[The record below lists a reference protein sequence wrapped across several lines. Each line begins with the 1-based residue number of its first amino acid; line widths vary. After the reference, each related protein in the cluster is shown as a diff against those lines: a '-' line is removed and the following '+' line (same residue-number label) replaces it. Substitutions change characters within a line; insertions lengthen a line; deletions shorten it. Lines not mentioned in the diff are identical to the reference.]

1 MADNKKNN
9 NDGAI
14 RQRKKKDKAKQ
25 EPQEP
30 AAGSTPPPNPWK
42 KLITRMIMGSFM
54 IAFFTLV
61 LNSDHTIIA
70 LFVIALQV
78 LSFKEILGVR
88 YIAAKEKQLPG
99 FRTLNWFFLGI
110 TLFFVYGKP
119 ALLHL
124 PFLQSFAVTVTRY
137 HMLISFVLY
146 CIGFVTFILTL
157 QKGLYKYQ
165 FGQFTW
171 TIMTLLMVVVQSNF
185 IIKNLFE
192 GIIWVLLPIAIIVC
206 NDIFAYFSGFFFGR
220 KFIKRPF
227 ISLSPN
233 KTWEG
238 FIGATFWTILFACFF
253 ADFLADKQ
261 WFICPRVDDNWFQP
275 LSCTPHPVFVPTTYH
290 LPSTIISALPWIS
303 RTTVTLRPIVL
314 HAIVMGIFGSLIAP
328 FGGFFASAIKRA
340 YNKKDFDNIFPGHG
354 GFTDRTDCQYITGL
368 FVYVYYQMFIKQST
382 FFDLETVIDQAL
394 ALSLDEQILLLNRL
408 NETIIH
414 SLQNAAAV

>member
-1 MADNKKNN
+1 MADKNHDN
-9 NDGAI
+9 QTANF
-14 RQRKKKDKAKQ
+14 RQRKKKDKTDKN
-25 EPQEP
+25 PDEP
-30 AAGSTPPPNPWK
+30 AAGATPPPVNTYR
-42 KLITRMIMGSFM
+42 KLVTRMIMGAFM

-70 LFVIALQV
+70 LFVIALQT
-78 LSFKEILGVR
+78 LAFKEILGVR

-99 FRTLNWFFLGI
+99 FRTLNWFFLLI

-124 PFLQSFAVTVTRY
+124 PVSLPGFAMLITKY

-253 ADFLADKQ
+253 SDFLATKQ
-261 WFICPRVDDNWFQP
+261 WFICPRVDDQLFQP
-275 LSCTPHPVFVPTTYH
+275 LSCTPNPAFLPATYH
-290 LPSTIISALPWIS
+290 FPESIILLTSKWL
-303 RTTVTLRPIVL
+303 RTTTITIRPIVL
-314 HAIVMGIFGSLIAP
+314 HAVVMAIFGSLIAP

-340 YNKKDFDNIFPGHG
+340 YNKKRF
-354 GFTDRTDCQYITGL
+354 
-368 FVYVYYQMFIKQST
+368 
-382 FFDLETVIDQAL
+382 
-394 ALSLDEQILLLNRL
+394 
-408 NETIIH
+408 
-414 SLQNAAAV
+414 

>member
-1 MADNKKNN
+1 MVNMADNKKNN
-9 NDGAI
+9 NDGSI
-14 RQRKKKDKAKQ
+14 RQRKKKDKKVG
-25 EPQEP
+25 EPEEP
-30 AAGSTPPPNPWK
+30 AAGTTPPPNPYK

-61 LNSDHTIIA
+61 LNSDHTVIA
-70 LFVIALQV
+70 AFVIALQV

-88 YIAAKEKQLPG
+88 YKAAKEKQLPA
-99 FRTLNWFFLGI
+99 FRTLNWAFLGI

-124 PFLQSFAVTVTRY
+124 PFLQNFTVTVTRY

-157 QKGLYKYQ
+157 QKDLYKYQ

-171 TIMTLLMVVVQSNF
+171 TLMTLLMVVVQSNF

-238 FIGATFWTILFACFF
+238 FIGATFWTILFACVF

-261 WFICPRVDDNWFQP
+261 WFICPRVDDNWFKP
-275 LSCTPHPVFVPTTYH
+275 LSCTPQPVFLPITYH
-290 LPSTIISALPWIS
+290 LPAAIVSVIGRA
-303 RTTVTLRPIVL
+303 TVTVKPIVL
-314 HAIVMGIFGSLIAP
+314 HAVVMGIFGSLIAP

-368 FVYVYYQMFIKQST
+368 FVYVYYQMFIKQSS
-382 FFDLETVIDQAL
+382 FLDLESVIDQAL

-408 NETIIH
+408 NETIIQ
-414 SLQNAAAV
+414 SLQSAAA

>member
-1 MADNKKNN
+1 MSENNKKQNEV
-9 NDGAI
+9 
-14 RQRKKKDKAKQ
+14 RQRKKGEKKDK

-30 AAGSTPPPNPWK
+30 AAGTTPPQNTYK
-42 KLITRMIMGSFM
+42 KLITRIIMGAFM
-54 IAFFTLV
+54 IGVFTIV

-70 LFVIALQV
+70 LFVIALQI
-78 LSFKEILGVR
+78 LAFKEILGVR

-99 FRTLNWFFLGI
+99 FRTLNWFFLLI

-119 ALLHL
+119 SLLHL
-124 PFLQSFAVTVTRY
+124 PFASNFAMLVTKY
-137 HMLISFVLY
+137 HMLITFVLY

-165 FGQFTW
+165 MGQFTW

-227 ISLSPN
+227 LKLSPN

-253 ADFLADKQ
+253 ADFLATKQ
-261 WFICPRVDDNWFQP
+261 WFICPRVDAKLFEP
-275 LSCTPHPVFVPTTYH
+275 LSCTPNPVFLPTTYH
-290 LPSTIISALPWIS
+290 LPILVQQWFG
-303 RTTVTLRPIVL
+303 TTTFVIRPIVL
-314 HAIVMGIFGSLIAP
+314 HAIVMAVFGSLIAP

-368 FVYVYYQMFIKQST
+368 FVYVYYQMFIKSAS
-382 FFDLETVIDQAL
+382 FIDLEAVLDGAL
-394 ALSLDEQILLLNRL
+394 ALSLEEQITLLNRL
-408 NETIIH
+408 NETIIL
-414 SLQNAAAV
+414 SLQSAAASI